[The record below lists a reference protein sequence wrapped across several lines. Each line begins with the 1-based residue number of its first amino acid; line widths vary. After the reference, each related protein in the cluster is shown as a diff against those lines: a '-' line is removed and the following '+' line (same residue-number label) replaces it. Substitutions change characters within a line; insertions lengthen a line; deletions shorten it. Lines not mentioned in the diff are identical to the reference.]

1 MQFLQKIIT
10 ELLENHQDISELDIV
25 LPGKRPMVFVK
36 RILQEKQYQGLLPN
50 FVTIDELIA
59 ELSENVE
66 IKGIALWLF
75 AFRIYNKIDS
85 SEDFSGFLKWFPT
98 LQKDW
103 DDMMKFSDD
112 DQKILLWMLDEER
125 IKNWG
130 ENLGDDDSPR
140 KRNLNFWRKMN
151 EFLPLLK
158 SELQKENL
166 ATSGM
171 LYQEAFSKIENFAK
185 QTNRQF
191 VFCGFNALSRVE
203 EQLVRQLLQWNKAET
218 YFQADQYY
226 IDDERQESGK
236 FLRETL
242 KWKEFNDSRDFKWIE
257 NQFNQPKNIKTYE
270 VSGNIVQAKFLPE
283 ILKKIPKN
291 ELSETALVLLDENLL
306 PAVLDS
312 LNVVES
318 VNITMG
324 FPLKNLSFSNAIKKL
339 FYLQKQQEKKSS
351 SYYYADVLPILEEL
365 PNDEKDSEV
374 IRNFVATI
382 EERNIV
388 YISKTLL
395 QELLGNLSYF
405 QLLQKPENSQQFLD
419 LLIKFCYEL
428 KFKELDDIQY
438 ENIALFENVFKI
450 IKNQLLPYQI
460 DVKIETLEVLIN
472 QLVNSESI
480 DFVGEPL
487 AGFQIM
493 GLLETRLLNFKN
505 VILLSVN
512 EGKLP
517 LGNTQNTYIPFDVR
531 KNFGLNTFLEN
542 DSIYAYHFYRL
553 IQNSE
558 NVHLLY
564 NALSS
569 GVNTGEKSRFITQL
583 EMESPHKIEHIIIEN
598 SSEPIAQELMK
609 IDKNEEVMRLLNEWK
624 NRVSPSHLVTYLYNP
639 IDFYLNNLLKTRET
653 NEIEEELSQRNYG
666 NLVHYAL
673 QYLHEPIKGKI
684 LSVND
689 LEHLLQ
695 QTDSAIDFA
704 IEKLKHQQEFYER
717 GMNYIHKEIAK
728 RVVRNIVEYDLELV
742 KNGSALEILDL
753 EKEINCD
760 FFLDE
765 NSVFDSAQTDK
776 ISFYG
781 FIDRIDRLNG
791 ITRVIDYKTAKPK
804 KLTVNLGKNKEEK
817 LPELFFNDDY
827 KQALQLSIYKYC
839 IKNVLNI
846 NPDNIETA
854 IWSFAEVNNGPQK
867 LNFVD
872 IEDNEVEDSIRN
884 LIFEILNPEV
894 PFEEKEKVSW

>member
-1 MQFLQKIIT
+1 MQFLQNIIS
-10 ELLENHQDISELDIV
+10 ELLENHQDLSALDIV
-25 LPGKRPMVFVK
+25 LPGKRPMVFIK
-36 RILQEKQYQGLLPN
+36 RILKEKHYEGLLPN

-75 AFRIYNKIDS
+75 SFRIYNKIDS

-130 ENLGDDDSPR
+130 ENLGDDDNPR

-158 SELQKENL
+158 SELRKENL

-203 EQLVRQLLQWNKAET
+203 EQLARQLLQWNKAET

-283 ILKKIPKN
+283 ILKKIPKK

-673 QYLHEPIKGKI
+673 QYLHEPIKGQI

-728 RVVRNIVEYDLELV
+728 RVVRNIVEYDLKLV

-765 NSVFDSAQTDK
+765 NQNDK

-781 FIDRIDRLNG
+781 FIDRIDRLDG

-839 IKNVLNI
+839 IKNVSHI

-867 LNFVD
+867 LNFID
-872 IEDNEVEDSIRN
+872 IEDSEVEDSIRN
-884 LIFEILNPEV
+884 LIFEILNPEI

>member
-1 MQFLQKIIT
+1 MQFLHRIIS
-10 ELLENHQDISELDIV
+10 ELLENHKDLSALDIV
-25 LPGKRPMVFVK
+25 LPGKRPMVFIK

-59 ELSENVE
+59 ELSEDLE

-75 AFRIYNKIDS
+75 AYRTYQKVDA

-103 DDMMKFSDD
+103 DDMMKFSEN
-112 DQKILLWMLDEER
+112 DQKILEWMLDEER

-130 ENLGDDDSPR
+130 EDLGDEDNAR

-158 SELQKENL
+158 SDLRKENI

-171 LYQEAFSKIENFAK
+171 IYQEAFSKLEAFAK
-185 QTNRQF
+185 STQNHF

-203 EQLVRQLLQWNKAET
+203 EQLVRKLLQWNKAET
-218 YFQADQYY
+218 YFQADKYY
-226 IDDERQESGK
+226 IDDARQESGK
-236 FLRETL
+236 FLRETIT
-242 KWKEFNDSRDFKWIE
+242 WKEFDLYRNFNWIDD
-257 NQFNQPKNIKTYE
+257 QFSQPKNIKTYE
-270 VSGNIVQAKFLPE
+270 VSGNIVQAKVLPE
-283 ILKKIPKN
+283 LLKKIPKE

-312 LNVVES
+312 LTSVES

-365 PNDEKDSEV
+365 PNDEIDGAIIQDFIAK
-374 IRNFVATI
+374 I

-388 YISKTLL
+388 YISKNLL
-395 QELLGNLSYF
+395 AELLGKLSYF
-405 QLLQKPENSQQFLD
+405 QLLQKPESTQNFLD

-438 ENIALFENVFKI
+438 ENVAHFEKVFKV
-450 IKNQLLPYQI
+450 IKNQLLPYKI
-460 DVKIETLEVLIN
+460 DIKIETLEVLIN
-472 QLVNSESI
+472 QLVNTESI

-505 VILLSVN
+505 IILLSVN

-583 EMESPHKIEHIIIEN
+583 EMESPHNIEHIIIEN
-598 SSEPIAQELMK
+598 TSEPISQELMK
-609 IDKNEEVMRLLNEWK
+609 IEKNEAVMQLLNEWK
-624 NRVSPSHLVTYLYNP
+624 NRVSASHLVTYLYNP
-639 IDFYLNNLLKTRET
+639 IDFYLNQILKTRET

-673 QYLHEPIKGKI
+673 QFLHEPIKGKI
-684 LSVND
+684 LSINV
-689 LEHLLQ
+689 LEDLLQ
-695 QTDSAIDFA
+695 KVDESIEDA
-704 IEKLKHQQEFYER
+704 IEKLKHQSEFYER
-717 GMNYIHKEIAK
+717 GMNFIHKEIAK

-742 KNGSALEILDL
+742 KNGSALTIIDL

-760 FFLDE
+760 FYLDE
-765 NSVFDSAQTDK
+765 NRTDK

-781 FIDRIDRLNG
+781 FIDRIDRLDG
-791 ITRVIDYKTAKPK
+791 VTRVIDYKTAKPK
-804 KLTVNLGKNKEEK
+804 KLTVSLGKNKEEK

-839 IKNVLNI
+839 ITNSLNI
-846 NPDNIETA
+846 KPENVETA
-854 IWSFAEVNNGPQK
+854 IWSFAEVNNGPQN
-867 LNFVD
+867 LNFID
-872 IEDNEVEDSIRN
+872 IEDSEVEDSIRN
-884 LIFEILNPEV
+884 LIAEILNPDV

>member
-1 MQFLQKIIT
+1 MQFLQNIIS

-25 LPGKRPMVFVK
+25 LPGKRPMVFIK
-36 RILQEKQYQGLLPN
+36 RILKEKHYEGLLPN

-75 AFRIYNKIDS
+75 SFRIYNKIDS

-112 DQKILLWMLDEER
+112 DHKILLWMLDEER

-130 ENLGDDDSPR
+130 ENLGDDDNPR

-583 EMESPHKIEHIIIEN
+583 EMESQHHIEHIIIEN

-624 NRVSPSHLVTYLYNP
+624 KRVSPSHLVTYLYNP

-765 NSVFDSAQTDK
+765 NQNDN

-781 FIDRIDRLNG
+781 FIDRIDRLDG

-839 IKNVLNI
+839 IKNVLHI

>member
-1 MQFLQKIIT
+1 MQFLHRIIS
-10 ELLENHQDISELDIV
+10 ELLENHKDLSVLDIV
-25 LPGKRPMVFVK
+25 LPGKRPMVFIK

-59 ELSENVE
+59 ELSENLE

-75 AFRIYNKIDS
+75 AYRTYQKVDT

-103 DDMMKFSDD
+103 DDMMKFSEN
-112 DQKILLWMLDEER
+112 DQKILEWMLDEER

-130 ENLGDDDSPR
+130 EDLGDEDNAR

-158 SELQKENL
+158 SDLRNENL

-171 LYQEAFSKIENFAK
+171 IYQEAFSKLEAFAK
-185 QTNRQF
+185 STQNHF

-203 EQLVRQLLQWNKAET
+203 EQLVRKLLQWNKAET
-218 YFQADQYY
+218 YFQADKYY
-226 IDDERQESGK
+226 IDDARQESGK
-236 FLRETL
+236 FLRETIT
-242 KWKEFNDSRDFKWIE
+242 WKEFDLYRNFNWIDD
-257 NQFNQPKNIKTYE
+257 QFSQPKNIKTYE
-270 VSGNIVQAKFLPE
+270 VSGNIVQAKVLPE
-283 ILKKIPKN
+283 LLRKIPKE

-312 LNVVES
+312 LTSVES

-339 FYLQKQQEKKSS
+339 LYLQKQQEKKSS

-365 PNDEKDSEV
+365 PNDEIDGAIIQDFIAK
-374 IRNFVATI
+374 I

-388 YISKTLL
+388 YISKNLL
-395 QELLGNLSYF
+395 AELLGKLSYF
-405 QLLQKPENSQQFLD
+405 QLLQKPGSTQDFLD

-438 ENIALFENVFKI
+438 ENVAHFEKVFKV
-450 IKNQLLPYQI
+450 IKNQLLPYKI
-460 DVKIETLEVLIN
+460 DIKIETLEVLIN
-472 QLVNSESI
+472 QLVNTESI

-505 VILLSVN
+505 IILLSVN

-583 EMESPHKIEHIIIEN
+583 EMESPHNIEHIIIEN
-598 SSEPIAQELMK
+598 TSEPISQELMK
-609 IDKNEEVMRLLNEWK
+609 IEKNEAVMQLLNEWK
-624 NRVSPSHLVTYLYNP
+624 NRVSASHLVTYLYNP
-639 IDFYLNNLLKTRET
+639 IDFYLNQILKTRET

-673 QYLHEPIKGKI
+673 QFLHEPIKGKI
-684 LSVND
+684 LSIND
-689 LEHLLQ
+689 LEDLLQ
-695 QTDSAIDFA
+695 KVDESIEDA
-704 IEKLKHQQEFYER
+704 IEKLKHQSEFYER
-717 GMNYIHKEIAK
+717 GMNFIHKEIAK

-742 KNGSALEILDL
+742 KNGSALEIIDL

-760 FFLDE
+760 FYLDE
-765 NSVFDSAQTDK
+765 NRTDK

-781 FIDRIDRLNG
+781 FIDRIDRLDG
-791 ITRVIDYKTAKPK
+791 VTRVIDYKTAKPK
-804 KLTVNLGKNKEEK
+804 KLTVSLGKNKEEK

-839 IKNVLNI
+839 ITNSLNI
-846 NPDNIETA
+846 KPENVETA

-867 LNFVD
+867 LNFID
-872 IEDNEVEDSIRN
+872 IEDSEVEDSIRN
-884 LIFEILNPEV
+884 LIAEILNPEV

>member
-1 MQFLQKIIT
+1 MQFLQKIIS
-10 ELLENHQDISELDIV
+10 ELLENHHDISGLDIV
-25 LPGKRPMVFVK
+25 LPGKRPMVFIK
-36 RILQEKQYQGLLPN
+36 RILKEKQYEGLLPN
-50 FVTIDELIA
+50 FITIDELIY
-59 ELSENVE
+59 ELSANIE

-75 AFRIYNKIDS
+75 AFRIYQKIDS
-85 SEDFSGFLKWFPT
+85 AEDFSGFLKWFPT

-130 ENLGDDDSPR
+130 DDLGEGDNPR

-158 SELQKENL
+158 SELEKENL

-171 LYQEAFSKIENFAK
+171 LYQEAFSKLEKFAE
-185 QTNRQF
+185 QTDRQF

-203 EQLVRQLLQWNKAET
+203 EKLVRQLLRWDKAVT

-236 FLRETL
+236 FLRETI
-242 KWKEFNDSRDFKWIE
+242 KWKEYNDSREFKWIE
-257 NQFNQPKNIKTYE
+257 NQFSQPKNIKTYE
-270 VSGNIVQAKFLPE
+270 VSGNIVQAKFLPQ
-283 ILKKIPKN
+283 ILKKIPIE

-312 LNVVES
+312 LGVIQS

-324 FPLKNLSFSNAIKKL
+324 FPLKNLSFSNAVKKL

-351 SYYYADVLPILEEL
+351 SYYYADILPILEEL
-365 PNDEKDSEV
+365 PNDEKDSV
-374 IRNFVATI
+374 IIRDFIAAI

-388 YISKTLL
+388 YISRTLL
-395 QELLGNLSYF
+395 TELLGNLSYF
-405 QLLQKPENSQQFLD
+405 HLLQKPENYQAFLD

-450 IKNQLLPYQI
+450 IKNQLQPYNF

-472 QLVNSESI
+472 QLVNSETI

-553 IQNSE
+553 IQDSE

-583 EMESPHKIEHIIIEN
+583 EMESPHKIDNIIIEN
-598 SSEPIAQELMK
+598 TSEPIAQALMK
-609 IDKNEEVMRLLNEWK
+609 IEKNDEVMRLLNEWK

-673 QYLHEPIKGKI
+673 QFLHEPVGGKI

-689 LEHLLQ
+689 LENLLQ
-695 QTDSAIDFA
+695 QTDQAIDFA
-704 IEKLKHQQEFYER
+704 IEKLKHQPEFYDK
-717 GMNYIHKEIAK
+717 GMNFIHKEIAK
-728 RVVRNIVEYDLELV
+728 RVVRQIVEYDLQLV
-742 KNGSALEILDL
+742 KNGSALEIIDL

-760 FFLDE
+760 FYLDK
-765 NSVFDSAQTDK
+765 NVPPTDK

-781 FIDRIDRLNG
+781 FIDRIDRLDG
-791 ITRVIDYKTAKPK
+791 IIRVIDYKTARPK
-804 KLTVNLGKNKEEK
+804 HLTINLGKNKDEK
-817 LPELFFNDDY
+817 LPELFFRDDY

-846 NPDNIETA
+846 NPEYIEPA

-867 LNFVD
+867 LYFID
-872 IEDNEVEDSIRN
+872 IEDSEVEDSIRN
-884 LIFEILNPEV
+884 LIDEILNPDI

>member
-1 MQFLQKIIT
+1 MQFLQNIIS
-10 ELLENHQDISELDIV
+10 ELLENHQDLSALDIV
-25 LPGKRPMVFVK
+25 LPGKRPMVFIK
-36 RILQEKQYQGLLPN
+36 RILKEKHYEGLLPN

-75 AFRIYNKIDS
+75 SFRIYNKIDS

-130 ENLGDDDSPR
+130 ENLGDDDNPR

-257 NQFNQPKNIKTYE
+257 NQFSQPKNIKTYE

-624 NRVSPSHLVTYLYNP
+624 KRVSPSHLVTYLYNP

-673 QYLHEPIKGKI
+673 QYLHEPIKGQK

-689 LEHLLQ
+689 LEDLLQ

-742 KNGSALEILDL
+742 NNGSALEILDL

-765 NSVFDSAQTDK
+765 NQNDK

-781 FIDRIDRLNG
+781 FIDRIDRLDG

>member
-25 LPGKRPMVFVK
+25 LPGKRPMVFIK
-36 RILQEKQYQGLLPN
+36 RILKEKHYEGLLPN

-130 ENLGDDDSPR
+130 ENLGDDDNPR

-166 ATSGM
+166 ASSGM

-257 NQFNQPKNIKTYE
+257 NQFSQPKNIKTYE

-438 ENIALFENVFKI
+438 ENITLFENVFKI

-765 NSVFDSAQTDK
+765 NQNDN

-781 FIDRIDRLNG
+781 FIDRIDRLDG

-804 KLTVNLGKNKEEK
+804 KLTLNLGKNKEEK

-839 IKNVLNI
+839 IKNVLHI

-867 LNFVD
+867 LNFMD
-872 IEDNEVEDSIRN
+872 IEDSEVEDSIRN

>member
-1 MQFLQKIIT
+1 MQFLQNIIS
-10 ELLENHQDISELDIV
+10 ELLENHQDLSALDIV
-25 LPGKRPMVFVK
+25 LPGKRPMVFIK

-75 AFRIYNKIDS
+75 SFRIYNKIDS

-130 ENLGDDDSPR
+130 ENLGDDDNPR

-166 ATSGM
+166 ASSGM

-283 ILKKIPKN
+283 ILKKIPKK

-609 IDKNEEVMRLLNEWK
+609 IDKNEEVIRLLNEWK
-624 NRVSPSHLVTYLYNP
+624 KRVSPSHLVTYLYNP

-689 LEHLLQ
+689 LEGLLQ

-765 NSVFDSAQTDK
+765 NQNDK

-781 FIDRIDRLNG
+781 FIDRIDRLDG

-894 PFEEKEKVSW
+894 SFEEKEKVSW

>member
-1 MQFLQKIIT
+1 MQFLQNIIS
-10 ELLENHQDISELDIV
+10 ELLENHQDLSALDIV
-25 LPGKRPMVFVK
+25 LPGKRPMVFIK
-36 RILQEKQYQGLLPN
+36 RILKEKHYEGLLPN

-75 AFRIYNKIDS
+75 SFRIYNKIDS

-130 ENLGDDDSPR
+130 ENLGDDDNPR

-203 EQLVRQLLQWNKAET
+203 EQLARQLLQWNKAET

-283 ILKKIPKN
+283 ILKKIPKK

-339 FYLQKQQEKKSS
+339 FYLHKQQEKKLS

-374 IRNFVATI
+374 IRDFVATI

-388 YISKTLL
+388 YISKTFL

-460 DVKIETLEVLIN
+460 DVKVETLEVLIN

-583 EMESPHKIEHIIIEN
+583 EMESPHKIEHVIIEN

-689 LEHLLQ
+689 LEGVLQ

-742 KNGSALEILDL
+742 KKGSALEILDL

-760 FFLDE
+760 FFLDD
-765 NSVFDSAQTDK
+765 NKTDK

-781 FIDRIDRLNG
+781 FIDRIDRLDG

-817 LPELFFNDDY
+817 LPELFFNEDY
-827 KQALQLSIYKYC
+827 KQALQLSIYRFC
-839 IKNVLNI
+839 ITNSLKINPKNV
-846 NPDNIETA
+846 ETA

-867 LNFVD
+867 LNFND

-884 LIFEILNPEV
+884 LIAEILNPEV
-894 PFEEKEKVSW
+894 PFEEREKVIRKITF

>member
-1 MQFLQKIIT
+1 MQFLQNIIS

-25 LPGKRPMVFVK
+25 LPGKRPMVFIK

-75 AFRIYNKIDS
+75 SFRIYNKIDS

-130 ENLGDDDSPR
+130 ENLGDDDNPR

-158 SELQKENL
+158 SELRKENL

-283 ILKKIPKN
+283 ILKKIPKK

-583 EMESPHKIEHIIIEN
+583 EMESPHHIEHIIIEN

-624 NRVSPSHLVTYLYNP
+624 KRVSPSHLVTYLYNP

-673 QYLHEPIKGKI
+673 QYLHEPIKGQI

-753 EKEINCD
+753 EQEINCD

-765 NSVFDSAQTDK
+765 NQNDK

-781 FIDRIDRLNG
+781 FIDRIDRLDG

-867 LNFVD
+867 LNFMD
-872 IEDNEVEDSIRN
+872 IEDSEVEDSIRN
-884 LIFEILNPEV
+884 LIFEILNPEI

>member
-1 MQFLQKIIT
+1 MQFLQRIIS
-10 ELLENHQDISELDIV
+10 ELLENHQDLSGLDIV
-25 LPGKRPMVFVK
+25 LPGKRPMVFIK
-36 RILQEKQYQGLLPN
+36 RILQEKQYEGLLPN

-59 ELSENVE
+59 ELSENLE
-66 IKGIALWLF
+66 IKGISLWLF
-75 AFRIYNKIDS
+75 AYRTYQKIDS

-112 DQKILLWMLDEER
+112 DKKILEWMLDEER

-130 ENLGDDDSPR
+130 ENLGDDDNAR

-158 SELQKENL
+158 SELRNENL

-171 LYQEAFSKIENFAK
+171 IYQEAFSKLENFAK
-185 QTNRQF
+185 ATNNYF
-191 VFCGFNALSRVE
+191 IFCGFSALTRVE
-203 EQLVRQLLQWNKAET
+203 EKLVRQLLQWNKAET
-218 YFQADQYY
+218 YFQADRYY
-226 IDDERQESGK
+226 IEDERQESGK
-236 FLRETL
+236 FLRETM
-242 KWKEFNDSRDFKWIE
+242 KWKEFDLYRNFNWIDD
-257 NQFNQPKNIKTYE
+257 QFSQPKNIRTYE
-270 VSGNIVQAKFLPE
+270 VSGNIVQAKVLPE
-283 ILKKIPKN
+283 ILKKIPKE

-312 LNVVES
+312 LTSVES

-351 SYYYADVLPILEEL
+351 SYYYADILPILEEL
-365 PNDEKDSEV
+365 PNDEIDSAIIQEF
-374 IRNFVATI
+374 IAKI

-388 YISKTLL
+388 YISKNLL
-395 QELLGNLSYF
+395 TELVGNLSYF
-405 QLLQKPENSQQFLD
+405 QLLQKPESTQSFLD

-438 ENIALFENVFKI
+438 ENIAHFEKVFKV
-450 IKNQLLPYQI
+450 IKNQLLPYRI
-460 DVKIETLEVLIN
+460 DIKIETLEVLIN
-472 QLVNSESI
+472 QLVNTESI

-505 VILLSVN
+505 IILLSVN

-558 NVHLLY
+558 NVHLLF

-598 SSEPIAQELMK
+598 TSEPISQELMK
-609 IDKNEEVMRLLNEWK
+609 IEKNNEVMRLLTEWK
-624 NRVSPSHLVTYLYNP
+624 NRVSASHLVTYLYNP
-639 IDFYLNNLLKTRET
+639 IDFYLSHILKVRET

-673 QYLHEPIKGKI
+673 QFLHEPVKNKI
-684 LSVND
+684 LTVND
-689 LEHLLQ
+689 LEGLLQ
-695 QTDSAIDFA
+695 QTDPAIDFA
-704 IEKLKHQQEFYER
+704 IEKLKHQPEFYDR
-717 GMNYIHKEIAK
+717 GMNFIHKEIAK

-742 KNGSALEILDL
+742 KKGSLLEIIDL

-760 FFLDE
+760 FYLDE
-765 NSVFDSAQTDK
+765 NRNDK

-781 FIDRIDRLNG
+781 FIDRIDKLDG

-804 KLTVNLGKNKEEK
+804 NLTISLGKNKEEK
-817 LPELFFNDDY
+817 LPELFFRDDY

-839 IKNVLNI
+839 ITNSLNI
-846 NPDNIETA
+846 KSENVETA

-867 LNFVD
+867 LNFID
-872 IEDNEVEDSIRN
+872 IEDSEIEDSIRN
-884 LIFEILNPEV
+884 LIAEILNPEV

>member
-1 MQFLQKIIT
+1 MQFLQNIIS
-10 ELLENHQDISELDIV
+10 ELLENHQDLSALDIV
-25 LPGKRPMVFVK
+25 LPGKRPMVFIK

-75 AFRIYNKIDS
+75 SFRIYNKIDS

-130 ENLGDDDSPR
+130 ENLGDEDNPR

-158 SELQKENL
+158 SELRKENL

-283 ILKKIPKN
+283 ILKKIPKK

-673 QYLHEPIKGKI
+673 QYLHEPIKGQI

-728 RVVRNIVEYDLELV
+728 RVVRNIVEYDLKLV

-765 NSVFDSAQTDK
+765 NQNDK

-781 FIDRIDRLNG
+781 FIDRIDRLDG

-839 IKNVLNI
+839 IKNVSHI

-867 LNFVD
+867 LNFID

-884 LIFEILNPEV
+884 LIFEILNPEI
-894 PFEEKEKVSW
+894 PFVEKEKIIWG

>member
-1 MQFLQKIIT
+1 MQFLHRIIS
-10 ELLENHQDISELDIV
+10 ELLENHKDLSGLDIV
-25 LPGKRPMVFVK
+25 LPGKRPMVFIK

-59 ELSENVE
+59 ELSEDLE

-75 AFRIYNKIDS
+75 AYRTYQKVDS

-103 DDMMKFSDD
+103 DDMMKFSEN
-112 DQKILLWMLDEER
+112 DQKILEWMLDEER

-130 ENLGDDDSPR
+130 EDLGDEDNAR

-158 SELQKENL
+158 SDLRKENL

-171 LYQEAFSKIENFAK
+171 IYQEAFSKLEKFAK
-185 QTNRQF
+185 STQNHF

-203 EQLVRQLLQWNKAET
+203 EQLVRKLLQWNKAET
-218 YFQADQYY
+218 YFQADKYY
-226 IDDERQESGK
+226 IDDARQESGK
-236 FLRETL
+236 FLRETI
-242 KWKEFNDSRDFKWIE
+242 KWKEFDLYRNFNWIDD
-257 NQFNQPKNIKTYE
+257 QFSQPKNIKTYE
-270 VSGNIVQAKFLPE
+270 VSGNIVQAKVLPE
-283 ILKKIPKN
+283 LLKKIPKE

-312 LNVVES
+312 LTSVES

-365 PNDEKDSEV
+365 PNDEIDGAIIQEFIAK
-374 IRNFVATI
+374 I

-388 YISKTLL
+388 YISKNLL
-395 QELLGNLSYF
+395 AELLGNLSYF
-405 QLLQKPENSQQFLD
+405 QLLQKPESTQDFLD

-438 ENIALFENVFKI
+438 ENVAHFEKVFKV
-450 IKNQLLPYQI
+450 IKNQLLPYKI
-460 DVKIETLEVLIN
+460 EIKIETLEVLIN
-472 QLVNSESI
+472 QLVNTESI

-505 VILLSVN
+505 IILLSVN

-553 IQNSE
+553 IQDSQ

-583 EMESPHKIEHIIIEN
+583 EMESPHRIEHIIIEN
-598 SSEPIAQELMK
+598 TSEPISQELMK
-609 IDKNEEVMRLLNEWK
+609 IEKNEAVIQLLNEWK
-624 NRVSPSHLVTYLYNP
+624 NRVSASHLVTYLYNP
-639 IDFYLNNLLKTRET
+639 IDFYLNQILKTRET

-673 QYLHEPIKGKI
+673 QFLHEPIKGRI
-684 LSVND
+684 LSIKD
-689 LEHLLQ
+689 LEDLLQ
-695 QTDSAIDFA
+695 KVDESIEDA
-704 IEKLKHQQEFYER
+704 IEKLKHQSEFYER
-717 GMNYIHKEIAK
+717 GMNFIHKQIAK

-742 KNGSALEILDL
+742 KNGSALEIIDL

-760 FFLDE
+760 FYLDE
-765 NSVFDSAQTDK
+765 NREDK

-781 FIDRIDRLNG
+781 FIDRIDKLDG

-804 KLTVNLGKNKEEK
+804 NLTVNLGKNKEEK
-817 LPELFFNDDY
+817 LPELFFRDDY
-827 KQALQLSIYKYC
+827 KQALQLSIYKFC
-839 IKNVLNI
+839 ITNSLNI
-846 NPDNIETA
+846 KPENVETA
-854 IWSFAEVNNGPQK
+854 IWSFAEVKNGPQN
-867 LNFVD
+867 LNFID
-872 IEDNEVEDSIRN
+872 IEDSEVEDSIRN
-884 LIFEILNPEV
+884 LIAEILNPEV

>member
-1 MQFLQKIIT
+1 MQFLQNIIS

-25 LPGKRPMVFVK
+25 LPGKRPMVFIK
-36 RILQEKQYQGLLPN
+36 RILKEKHYEGLLPN

-75 AFRIYNKIDS
+75 SFRIYNKIDS

-112 DQKILLWMLDEER
+112 DHKILLWMLDEER

-130 ENLGDDDSPR
+130 ENLGDDDNPR

-291 ELSETALVLLDENLL
+291 ELSQTALVLLDENLL

-609 IDKNEEVMRLLNEWK
+609 IDKNEEVVRLLNEWK

-673 QYLHEPIKGKI
+673 QYLHEPIKGQI

-728 RVVRNIVEYDLELV
+728 RVVRNIVEYDLKLV

-765 NSVFDSAQTDK
+765 NQNDK

-781 FIDRIDRLNG
+781 FIDRIDRLDG

-839 IKNVLNI
+839 IKNVSHI

-867 LNFVD
+867 LNFMD
-872 IEDNEVEDSIRN
+872 IEDSEVEDSIRN

>member
-1 MQFLQKIIT
+1 MQFLHKIIS
-10 ELLENHQDISELDIV
+10 ELLENHQDLSGLDVV
-25 LPGKRPMVFVK
+25 LPGKRPMVFIK
-36 RILQEKQYQGLLPN
+36 RILQEKQYEGLLPN

-75 AFRIYNKIDS
+75 AYRTYQKVDS

-103 DDMMKFSDD
+103 DDMMKFSEN
-112 DQKILLWMLDEER
+112 DQKILEWMLDEER

-130 ENLGDDDSPR
+130 EDLGEEDNPR

-158 SELQKENL
+158 SDLRKENL
-166 ATSGM
+166 ATAGM
-171 LYQEAFSKIENFAK
+171 IYQEAFSKLENFAK
-185 QTNRQF
+185 STQNYF

-203 EQLVRQLLQWNKAET
+203 EQLVRKLLQWHKAET

-226 IDDERQESGK
+226 INDERQESGK
-236 FLRETL
+236 FLRETI
-242 KWKEFNDSRDFKWIE
+242 KWKEFDDNRNFKWMDD
-257 NQFNQPKNIKTYE
+257 QFSQPKHIKTYE
-270 VSGNIVQAKFLPE
+270 VSGNIVQAKVLPE
-283 ILKKIPKN
+283 LLKKIPKE

-312 LNVVES
+312 LTSVES

-365 PNDEKDSEV
+365 PNDEIDSAV
-374 IRNFVATI
+374 IQRFISKI

-388 YISKTLL
+388 YISKNLL
-395 QELLGNLSYF
+395 AELLGSLSYF
-405 QLLQKPENSQQFLD
+405 QLLQKPESTQSFLD

-438 ENIALFENVFKI
+438 ENIAHFEKVFKV
-450 IKNQLLPYQI
+450 IKNQLSPYKI
-460 DVKIETLEVLIN
+460 EIKIETLEVLIN
-472 QLVNSESI
+472 QLVNTESI

-505 VILLSVN
+505 IILLSVN

-553 IQNSE
+553 IQDSE

-583 EMESPHKIEHIIIEN
+583 EMESPHQIEHIIIEN
-598 SSEPIAQELMK
+598 TSEPISQELMK
-609 IDKNEEVMRLLNEWK
+609 IEKNEAVMQLLKEWK
-624 NRVSPSHLVTYLYNP
+624 NRVSASHLVTYLYNP
-639 IDFYLNNLLKTRET
+639 IDFYLNQILKTRET

-673 QYLHEPIKGKI
+673 QFLHEPIKGKI
-684 LSVND
+684 LSIKD
-689 LEHLLQ
+689 LEGLLLKV
-695 QTDSAIDFA
+695 DESIVDAIDQ
-704 IEKLKHQQEFYER
+704 LKHQSEYYER
-717 GMNYIHKEIAK
+717 GMNFIHKEIAK

-742 KNGSALEILDL
+742 KKGSALEIIDL
-753 EKEINCD
+753 EQEINCD
-760 FFLDE
+760 FYLDE
-765 NSVFDSAQTDK
+765 NRTDK

-781 FIDRIDRLNG
+781 FIDRIDKLDG

-804 KLTVNLGKNKEEK
+804 NLTVNLGKNKDEK
-817 LPELFFNDDY
+817 LPELFFRDDY
-827 KQALQLSIYKYC
+827 KQALQLSIYKFC
-839 IKNVLNI
+839 ITNSLNI
-846 NPDNIETA
+846 KPENVETA
-854 IWSFAEVNNGPQK
+854 IWSFAEVNNGPQN
-867 LNFVD
+867 LNFID
-872 IEDNEVEDSIRN
+872 IEDGEVEDAIRN
-884 LIFEILNPEV
+884 LIGEILNPEI

>member
-1 MQFLQKIIT
+1 MQFLQNIIS

-25 LPGKRPMVFVK
+25 LPGKRPMVFIK

-75 AFRIYNKIDS
+75 SFRIYNKIDS

-130 ENLGDDDSPR
+130 ENLGDDDNPR

-203 EQLVRQLLQWNKAET
+203 EQLARQLLQWNKAET

-291 ELSETALVLLDENLL
+291 ELSQTALVLLDENLL

-673 QYLHEPIKGKI
+673 QYLHEPIKGQI

-728 RVVRNIVEYDLELV
+728 RVVRNIVEYDLKLV

-765 NSVFDSAQTDK
+765 NQNDK

-781 FIDRIDRLNG
+781 FIDRIDRLDG

-839 IKNVLNI
+839 IKNVSHI

-884 LIFEILNPEV
+884 LIFEILNPEI

>member
-1 MQFLQKIIT
+1 MQFLHRIIS
-10 ELLENHQDISELDIV
+10 ELLENHKNLSGLDIV
-25 LPGKRPMVFVK
+25 LPGKRPMVFIK
-36 RILQEKQYQGLLPN
+36 RILQEKRYEGLLPN

-59 ELSENVE
+59 ELSEDLE

-75 AFRIYNKIDS
+75 AYRTYQKVDS

-103 DDMMKFSDD
+103 DDMMKFSEN
-112 DQKILLWMLDEER
+112 DQKILEWMLDEER

-130 ENLGDDDSPR
+130 EDLGDEDNAR

-158 SELQKENL
+158 SDLRKENL

-171 LYQEAFSKIENFAK
+171 IYQEAFSKLANFAK
-185 QTNRQF
+185 STQNHF

-203 EQLVRQLLQWNKAET
+203 EQLVRKLLQWNKAET
-218 YFQADQYY
+218 YFQADKYY
-226 IDDERQESGK
+226 IDDARQESGK
-236 FLRETL
+236 FLRETIT
-242 KWKEFNDSRDFKWIE
+242 WKEFDLYRNFNWIDD
-257 NQFNQPKNIKTYE
+257 QFSQPKNIKTYE
-270 VSGNIVQAKFLPE
+270 VSGNIVQAKVLPE
-283 ILKKIPKN
+283 LLKKIPKE

-312 LNVVES
+312 LTSVES

-365 PNDEKDSEV
+365 PNDEIDSA
-374 IRNFVATI
+374 IIQDFIAKI

-388 YISKTLL
+388 YISKNLL
-395 QELLGNLSYF
+395 AEILGKLSYF
-405 QLLQKPENSQQFLD
+405 QLLQKPESTQDFLD

-438 ENIALFENVFKI
+438 ENVAHFEKVFKV
-450 IKNQLLPYQI
+450 IKNQLLPYKI
-460 DVKIETLEVLIN
+460 DIKIETLEVLIN
-472 QLVNSESI
+472 QLVNTESI

-505 VILLSVN
+505 IILLSVN

-583 EMESPHKIEHIIIEN
+583 EMESPHNIEHIIIEN
-598 SSEPIAQELMK
+598 TSEPISQELMK
-609 IDKNEEVMRLLNEWK
+609 IEKNEAVMQLLNEWK
-624 NRVSPSHLVTYLYNP
+624 KRVSASHLVTYLYNP
-639 IDFYLNNLLKTRET
+639 IDFYLNQILKTRET

-673 QYLHEPIKGKI
+673 QFLHEPIKGKI
-684 LSVND
+684 LSIND
-689 LEHLLQ
+689 LEDLLQ
-695 QTDSAIDFA
+695 KVDESIEDA
-704 IEKLKHQQEFYER
+704 IEKLKHQSEFYER
-717 GMNYIHKEIAK
+717 GMNFIHKEIAK

-742 KNGSALEILDL
+742 KNGSALEIIDL

-760 FFLDE
+760 FYLDE
-765 NSVFDSAQTDK
+765 NRTDK

-781 FIDRIDRLNG
+781 FIDRIDRLDG
-791 ITRVIDYKTAKPK
+791 VTRVIDYKTAKPK
-804 KLTVNLGKNKEEK
+804 KLTVSLGKNKEEK

-839 IKNVLNI
+839 ITNSLNI
-846 NPDNIETA
+846 KPENVETA
-854 IWSFAEVNNGPQK
+854 IWSFAEVNNGPQN
-867 LNFVD
+867 LNFID
-872 IEDNEVEDSIRN
+872 IEDSEVEDSIRN
-884 LIFEILNPEV
+884 LIAQILNPEV

>member
-1 MQFLQKIIT
+1 MQFLHRIIS
-10 ELLENHQDISELDIV
+10 ELLENHSDLSGLDIV
-25 LPGKRPMVFVK
+25 LPGKRPMVFIK
-36 RILQEKQYQGLLPN
+36 RILQEKQYEGLLPN

-59 ELSENVE
+59 ELSDNLE

-75 AFRIYNKIDS
+75 AFRTYQKVDP

-112 DQKILLWMLDEER
+112 DQKILEWMLDEER

-130 ENLGDDDSPR
+130 EDLGEGDNPR

-151 EFLPLLK
+151 EFLPILK
-158 SELQKENL
+158 SDLRKENL
-166 ATSGM
+166 ATAGM
-171 LYQEAFSKIENFAK
+171 IYQEAFSQVENFA
-185 QTNRQF
+185 QVTARHF

-203 EQLVRQLLQWNKAET
+203 EELVRQLLQWNKAEI

-226 IDDERQESGK
+226 IEDERQEAGR
-236 FLRETL
+236 FLRETI
-242 KWKEFNDSRDFKWIE
+242 KWKEFDDNRQFKWIDD
-257 NQFNQPKNIKTYE
+257 QFSQPKQIKTYE
-270 VSGNIVQAKFLPE
+270 VSGNIVQAKVLPE
-283 ILKKIPKN
+283 ILKKIPTE

-312 LNVVES
+312 LTSVEN

-339 FYLQKQQEKKSS
+339 FYLQKQQDKKPS

-365 PNDEKDSEV
+365 PNDEFDGAIIQE
-374 IRNFVATI
+374 FVGKI

-388 YISKTLL
+388 YISQTLL
-395 QELLGNLSYF
+395 EEWLGNLSYF
-405 QLLQKPENSQQFLD
+405 QLLQKPESVQNFLE

-428 KFKELDDIQY
+428 KYKELDDIQY
-438 ENIALFENVFKI
+438 ENVAHFEKVFKI
-450 IKNQLLPYQI
+450 IKNQLQLYKI
-460 DVKIETLEVLIN
+460 EIKIETLEILIN
-472 QLVNSESI
+472 QLVNTETI

-487 AGFQIM
+487 SGFQVM

-505 VILLSVN
+505 IIMLSVN

-553 IQNSE
+553 IQGSE
-558 NVHLLY
+558 NIHLLF

-583 EMESPHKIEHIIIEN
+583 EMESPHKIENIIIEN
-598 SSEPIAQELMK
+598 TSEPISQELMK
-609 IDKNEEVMRLLNEWK
+609 IEKNDEVMRLLVEWK
-624 NRVSPSHLVTYLYNP
+624 NRVSASHLVTYLYNP
-639 IDFYLNNLLKTRET
+639 IEFYLSHILKVREAD
-653 NEIEEELSQRNYG
+653 EIEEELSQRNYG
-666 NLVHYAL
+666 KLVHYAAE
-673 QYLHEPIKGKI
+673 YLYKTVKHKI
-684 LSVND
+684 LTVND
-689 LEHLLQ
+689 LENLLLK
-695 QTDSAIDFA
+695 TDSAIDFA
-704 IEKLKHQQEFYER
+704 IEKLKHQPEFYDR
-717 GMNYIHKEIAK
+717 GMNFVHKEIAK
-728 RVVRNIVEYDLELV
+728 RVVKNIVEYDLELV
-742 KNGSALEILDL
+742 KSGAALQIVDL

-760 FFLDE
+760 FYLDE
-765 NSVFDSAQTDK
+765 NQTDK

-781 FIDRIDRLNG
+781 FIDRIDQLDG

-804 KLTVNLGKNKEEK
+804 KLTIDLKNNKEEK
-817 LPELFFNDDY
+817 LPDLFFRDDY

-839 IKNVLNI
+839 IIHSLDIDPENVQ
-846 NPDNIETA
+846 TA
-854 IWSFAEVNNGPQK
+854 IWSFAEVNNGPQN
-867 LNFVD
+867 LNFID
-872 IEDNEVEDSIRN
+872 INDSEVEDSIRN
-884 LIFEILNPEV
+884 LIAEILNPEIA
-894 PFEEKEKVSW
+894 FEEKERVKW

>member
-1 MQFLQKIIT
+1 MQFLHRIIS
-10 ELLENHQDISELDIV
+10 ELLENHKDLSGLDIV
-25 LPGKRPMVFVK
+25 LPGKRPMVFIK

-59 ELSENVE
+59 ELSEDLE

-75 AFRIYNKIDS
+75 AYRTYQKVDS

-103 DDMMKFSDD
+103 DDMMKFSEN
-112 DQKILLWMLDEER
+112 DQKILEWMLDEER

-130 ENLGDDDSPR
+130 EDLGDEDNAR

-158 SELQKENL
+158 SDLRKENL

-171 LYQEAFSKIENFAK
+171 IYQEAFSKLEAFAK
-185 QTNRQF
+185 STQNHF

-203 EQLVRQLLQWNKAET
+203 EQLVRKLLQWNKAET
-218 YFQADQYY
+218 YFQADRYY
-226 IDDERQESGK
+226 IDDARQESGK
-236 FLRETL
+236 FLRETI
-242 KWKEFNDSRDFKWIE
+242 KWKEFDLYRNFNWIDD
-257 NQFNQPKNIKTYE
+257 QFSQPKNIKTYE
-270 VSGNIVQAKFLPE
+270 VSGNIVQAKVLPE
-283 ILKKIPKN
+283 LQKKIPKE

-312 LNVVES
+312 LTSVES

-365 PNDEKDSEV
+365 PNDEIDGAIIQEFIAK
-374 IRNFVATI
+374 I

-388 YISKTLL
+388 YISKNLL
-395 QELLGNLSYF
+395 AELLGNLSYF
-405 QLLQKPENSQQFLD
+405 QLLQKPESTQDFLD

-438 ENIALFENVFKI
+438 ENVAHFEKIFKV
-450 IKNQLLPYQI
+450 IKNQLLPYKI
-460 DVKIETLEVLIN
+460 EIKIETLEVLIN
-472 QLVNSESI
+472 QLVNTESI

-505 VILLSVN
+505 IILLSVN

-553 IQNSE
+553 IQDSQ

-583 EMESPHKIEHIIIEN
+583 EMESPHQIEHIIIEN
-598 SSEPIAQELMK
+598 TSEPISQELMK
-609 IDKNEEVMRLLNEWK
+609 IDKNEAVMQLLNEWK
-624 NRVSPSHLVTYLYNP
+624 NRVSASHLVTYLYNP
-639 IDFYLNNLLKTRET
+639 IDFYLNQILKTRET

-673 QYLHEPIKGKI
+673 QFLHEPIKGKI
-684 LSVND
+684 LSIND
-689 LEHLLQ
+689 LEDLLQ
-695 QTDSAIDFA
+695 KVDESIEDA
-704 IEKLKHQQEFYER
+704 IEKLKHQSEFYER
-717 GMNYIHKEIAK
+717 GMNFIHKEIAK

-742 KNGSALEILDL
+742 KNGSALEIIDL

-760 FFLDE
+760 FYLDE
-765 NSVFDSAQTDK
+765 NREDK

-781 FIDRIDRLNG
+781 FIDRIDKLDG

-804 KLTVNLGKNKEEK
+804 NLTVNLGKNKEEK
-817 LPELFFNDDY
+817 LPELFFRDDY
-827 KQALQLSIYKYC
+827 KQALQLSIYKFC
-839 IKNVLNI
+839 ITNSLNI
-846 NPDNIETA
+846 KPENVETA
-854 IWSFAEVNNGPQK
+854 IWSFAEVNNGPQN
-867 LNFVD
+867 LNFID
-872 IEDNEVEDSIRN
+872 IEDSEVEDSIRN
-884 LIFEILNPEV
+884 LIAEILNPEV

>member
-1 MQFLQKIIT
+1 MQFLQRIIS
-10 ELLENHQDISELDIV
+10 ELLENHQDLSGLDIV
-25 LPGKRPMVFVK
+25 LPGKRPMVFIK
-36 RILQEKQYQGLLPN
+36 RILQEKKYEGLLPN

-59 ELSENVE
+59 ELSDDLE

-75 AFRIYNKIDS
+75 AFRTYQKVDS

-103 DDMMKFSDD
+103 DDMMKFSEN
-112 DQKILLWMLDEER
+112 DQKILEWMLDEER

-130 ENLGDDDSPR
+130 EDLGDDDNAR

-158 SELQKENL
+158 SDLKKENL

-171 LYQEAFSKIENFAK
+171 IYQEAFRKLESFAK
-185 QTNRQF
+185 STNNYF
-191 VFCGFNALSRVE
+191 IFCGFNALSRVE
-203 EQLVRQLLQWNKAET
+203 EQLVRKLLQWNRAET

-226 IDDERQESGK
+226 INDERQESGK
-236 FLRETL
+236 FLRETI
-242 KWKEFNDSRDFKWIE
+242 KWKEFDLYRNFNWIDD
-257 NQFNQPKNIKTYE
+257 QFSQPKDIKTYE
-270 VSGNIVQAKFLPE
+270 VSGNIVQAKVLPE
-283 ILKKIPKN
+283 ILKKIPKE

-312 LNVVES
+312 LTAVES

-339 FYLQKQQEKKSS
+339 FYLQKQQGKKSS

-365 PNDEKDSEV
+365 PNDEIDSAIIQEFIV
-374 IRNFVATI
+374 KI

-388 YISKTLL
+388 YISKKLL
-395 QELLGNLSYF
+395 TELLGKLSYF
-405 QLLQKPENSQQFLD
+405 QLLEKPESSNSFLD

-438 ENIALFENVFKI
+438 ENIAHFEKVFKI
-450 IKNQLLPYQI
+450 IKNQLLPYKI
-460 DVKIETLEVLIN
+460 EIEIETLEVLIN
-472 QLVNSESI
+472 QLVNTESI

-505 VILLSVN
+505 IILLSVN

-553 IQNSE
+553 IQNSQ

-583 EMESPHKIEHIIIEN
+583 EMESPHQIDHIIIEN
-598 SSEPIAQELMK
+598 ASEPISQELMK
-609 IDKNEEVMRLLNEWK
+609 IEKNDEVMRLLMEWK
-624 NRVSPSHLVTYLYNP
+624 NRVSASHLVTYLYNP
-639 IDFYLNNLLKTRET
+639 IDFYLSHILKVRET

-673 QYLHEPIKGKI
+673 QFLHEPIKNKI
-684 LSVND
+684 LTKSD
-689 LEHLLQ
+689 LDNLLLKV
-695 QTDSAIDFA
+695 DESIESA
-704 IEKLKHQQEFYER
+704 IEKLKHQPEFYDR
-717 GMNYIHKEIAK
+717 GMNFIHKEIAK

-742 KNGSALEILDL
+742 NKGFALEIIDL

-760 FFLDE
+760 FHLNE
-765 NSVFDSAQTDK
+765 NRTDK

-781 FIDRIDRLNG
+781 FIDRIDKLDG

-804 KLTVNLGKNKEEK
+804 NLTINLGKNKEEK
-817 LPELFFNDDY
+817 LPELFFRDDY
-827 KQALQLSIYKYC
+827 KQALQLSIYKFC
-839 IKNVLNI
+839 ITNSFNIKPENV
-846 NPDNIETA
+846 ETA
-854 IWSFAEVNNGPQK
+854 IWSFAEVNNGPQN
-867 LNFVD
+867 LNFID
-872 IEDNEVEDSIRN
+872 IEDSEVEDSIRN

>member
-1 MQFLQKIIT
+1 MQFLHNIIT
-10 ELLENHQDISELDIV
+10 ELLENHQDIFELDIV
-25 LPGKRPMVFVK
+25 LPGKRPMVFIK

-50 FVTIDELIA
+50 FVTIDELIS
-59 ELSENVE
+59 ELSDHVE

-75 AFRIYNKIDS
+75 SFRIYNQIDA

-98 LQKDW
+98 LLKDW
-103 DDMMKFSDD
+103 DDMMKFSED

-130 ENLGDDDSPR
+130 ELLGEDDNPR

-158 SELQKENL
+158 SELRIENL

-171 LYQEAFSKIENFAK
+171 IYQEAFSKIENFAK
-185 QTNRQF
+185 ETKRQF
-191 VFCGFNALSRVE
+191 IFCGFNALSRVE

-242 KWKEFNDSRDFKWIE
+242 KWKEYNESRSFTWVE
-257 NQFNQPKNIKTYE
+257 NQFLRPKNIRTYE

-283 ILKKIPKN
+283 ILRKIPKE
-291 ELSETALVLLDENLL
+291 ELSVTALVLLDENLL

-312 LNVVES
+312 LNSVQS

-324 FPLKNLSFSNAIKKL
+324 FPLKNLSFSNAVKKL

-365 PNDEKDSEV
+365 PNDEKDAEI
-374 IRNFVATI
+374 IRNFIFSI

-395 QELLGNLSYF
+395 QELLGDLSYF
-405 QLLQKPENSQQFLD
+405 QLLQKPESAQIFLN
-419 LLIKFCYEL
+419 LLITFCYEL

-438 ENIALFENVFKI
+438 ENIALFENVFKV
-450 IKNQLLPYQI
+450 IKNQLLLYKI
-460 DVKIETLEVLIN
+460 EIKIETLEVLIN

-531 KNFGLNTFLEN
+531 KIFGLNTFLEN

-598 SSEPIAQELMK
+598 SSEPIVQELIK
-609 IDKNEEVMRLLNEWK
+609 IEKNEEVIRLLNEWK
-624 NRVSPSHLVTYLYNP
+624 NRVSASHLVSYLYNP
-639 IDFYLNNLLKTRET
+639 IDFYLNQLLKTRET
-653 NEIEEELSQRNYG
+653 SEIEEELSQRNYG
-666 NLVHYAL
+666 NLVHYATEHL
-673 QYLHEPIKGKI
+673 YKNIKGKI
-684 LSVND
+684 LTVAD
-689 LEHLLQ
+689 LENALQ
-695 QTDSAIDFA
+695 QTDFAIDFA
-704 IEKLKHQQEFYER
+704 IEKLKHQPEFYER

-742 KNGSALEILDL
+742 KKGSALEILDL

-760 FFLDE
+760 FYLDE
-765 NSVFDSAQTDK
+765 NQSDK

-781 FIDRIDRLNG
+781 FIDRIDKLDG

-804 KLTVNLGKNKEEK
+804 NLTINLGKNKEEK
-817 LPELFFNDDY
+817 LPELFFRDDY
-827 KQALQLSIYKYC
+827 KQALQLSIYKFC
-839 IKNVLNI
+839 ITNSLNI
-846 NPDNIETA
+846 KRENVETA
-854 IWSFAEVNNGPQK
+854 IWSFAEVKNGPQK
-867 LNFVD
+867 LNFID
-872 IEDNEVEDSIRN
+872 IEDSEVEDAIRN
-884 LIFEILNPEV
+884 LILEILNPEIA
-894 PFEEKEKVSW
+894 FEEKEKISW

>member
-1 MQFLQKIIT
+1 MQFLHRIIS
-10 ELLENHQDISELDIV
+10 ELLENHKDLSGLDIV

-36 RILQEKQYQGLLPN
+36 RILQEKRYEGLLPN

-59 ELSENVE
+59 ELSEDLE
-66 IKGIALWLF
+66 IEGIALWLF
-75 AFRIYNKIDS
+75 AYRTYQKVDS

-103 DDMMKFSDD
+103 DDMMKFSEN
-112 DQKILLWMLDEER
+112 DQKILEWMLDEER

-130 ENLGDDDSPR
+130 EDLGDEDNAR

-158 SELQKENL
+158 SDLRKENL

-171 LYQEAFSKIENFAK
+171 IYQEAFSKLEAFAK
-185 QTNRQF
+185 STQNHF

-203 EQLVRQLLQWNKAET
+203 EQLVRKLLQWNKAET
-218 YFQADQYY
+218 YFQADKYY
-226 IDDERQESGK
+226 IDDARQESGK
-236 FLRETL
+236 FLRETI
-242 KWKEFNDSRDFKWIE
+242 KWKEFDLYRNFNWIDD
-257 NQFNQPKNIKTYE
+257 QFAQPKNIKTYE
-270 VSGNIVQAKFLPE
+270 VSGNIVQAKVLPE
-283 ILKKIPKN
+283 ILKKIPKE

-312 LNVVES
+312 LTSVES

-365 PNDEKDSEV
+365 PNDEIDSA
-374 IRNFVATI
+374 IIQQFIAKI

-388 YISKTLL
+388 YISKNLL
-395 QELLGNLSYF
+395 AELLGKLSYF
-405 QLLQKPENSQQFLD
+405 QLLQKPESTQNFLD

-438 ENIALFENVFKI
+438 ENVAHFEKVFKV
-450 IKNQLLPYQI
+450 IKNQLLPYKI
-460 DVKIETLEVLIN
+460 DIKIETLEVLIN
-472 QLVNSESI
+472 QLVNTESI

-505 VILLSVN
+505 IILLSVN

-583 EMESPHKIEHIIIEN
+583 EMESPHNIEHIIIEN
-598 SSEPIAQELMK
+598 TSEPISQELMK
-609 IDKNEEVMRLLNEWK
+609 IEKNEAVMQLLNEWK
-624 NRVSPSHLVTYLYNP
+624 KRVSASHLVTYLYNP
-639 IDFYLNNLLKTRET
+639 IDFYLNQILKTRET

-673 QYLHEPIKGKI
+673 QFLHEPIKGKF
-684 LSVND
+684 LSIND
-689 LEHLLQ
+689 LEDLIEKV
-695 QTDSAIDFA
+695 DESIEDA
-704 IEKLKHQQEFYER
+704 IEKLKHQSEFYER
-717 GMNYIHKEIAK
+717 GMNFIHKEIAK

-742 KNGSALEILDL
+742 KNGSALEIINL
-753 EKEINCD
+753 EQEINCD
-760 FFLDE
+760 FYLDE
-765 NSVFDSAQTDK
+765 NQTDK

-781 FIDRIDRLNG
+781 FIDRIDRLDG
-791 ITRVIDYKTAKPK
+791 VTRVIDYKTAKPK
-804 KLTVNLGKNKEEK
+804 KLTVSLGKNKEEK

-839 IKNVLNI
+839 ITNSLNI
-846 NPDNIETA
+846 KPENVETA
-854 IWSFAEVNNGPQK
+854 IWSFAEVNNGPQN
-867 LNFVD
+867 LNFID
-872 IEDNEVEDSIRN
+872 IEDSEVEDSIRN
-884 LIFEILNPEV
+884 LIAEILNPEI

>member
-1 MQFLQKIIT
+1 MQFLHRIIS
-10 ELLENHQDISELDIV
+10 ELLENHKDLSGLDVV
-25 LPGKRPMVFVK
+25 LPGKRPMVFIK
-36 RILQEKQYQGLLPN
+36 RILQEKKYEGLLPN

-59 ELSENVE
+59 ELSENLE

-75 AFRIYNKIDS
+75 GYRTYQKVDS

-103 DDMMKFSDD
+103 DDMMKFSEK
-112 DQKILLWMLDEER
+112 DQKILEWMLDEER

-130 ENLGDDDSPR
+130 EDLGEEDNPR

-158 SELQKENL
+158 SDLRKENL

-171 LYQEAFSKIENFAK
+171 IYQEAFSRLENFAK
-185 QTNRQF
+185 TSQNYYI
-191 VFCGFNALSRVE
+191 FCGFNALSRVE
-203 EQLVRQLLQWNKAET
+203 EKLVRLLLQWNKAET

-226 IDDERQESGK
+226 IDDARQESGK
-236 FLRETL
+236 FLRETI
-242 KWKEFNDSRDFKWIE
+242 KWKEFDLYRNFKWID
-257 NQFNQPKNIKTYE
+257 NQFSQPKNIKTYE
-270 VSGNIVQAKFLPE
+270 VSGNIVQAKVLPE
-283 ILKKIPKN
+283 LLKKIPKE

-312 LNVVES
+312 LTSVES

-365 PNDEKDSEV
+365 PNDEIDSAIIQEF
-374 IRNFVATI
+374 ISKI

-388 YISKTLL
+388 YISKNLL
-395 QELLGNLSYF
+395 AELLGNLSYF
-405 QLLQKPENSQQFLD
+405 QLLQKPESTQGFLD

-438 ENIALFENVFKI
+438 ENIAHFEKVFKV
-450 IKNQLLPYQI
+450 IKNQLLPYKI
-460 DVKIETLEVLIN
+460 EIKIETLEVLIN
-472 QLVNSESI
+472 QLVNTESI

-505 VILLSVN
+505 IILLSVN

-553 IQNSE
+553 IQDSE
-558 NVHLLY
+558 NVHLLF

-569 GVNTGEKSRFITQL
+569 GVNTGEKSRFITQQ

-598 SSEPIAQELMK
+598 TSEPISQELMK
-609 IDKNEEVMRLLNEWK
+609 IDKNEAVMQLLTEWK
-624 NRVSPSHLVTYLYNP
+624 KRVSASHLVTYLYNP
-639 IDFYLNNLLKTRET
+639 IDFYLNQILKTRET

-673 QYLHEPIKGKI
+673 QFLHEPVKGKI

-689 LEHLLQ
+689 LEDLILKV
-695 QTDSAIDFA
+695 DASIEDA
-704 IEKLKHQQEFYER
+704 IEKLKHQAEFYER
-717 GMNYIHKEIAK
+717 GMNFIHKEIAK

-742 KNGSALEILDL
+742 RNGSALEIIDL
-753 EKEINCD
+753 EREINCD
-760 FFLDE
+760 FYLDE
-765 NSVFDSAQTDK
+765 NRTDQ

-781 FIDRIDRLNG
+781 FIDRIDKLDG

-804 KLTVNLGKNKEEK
+804 NLAINLGKNKDEK
-817 LPELFFNDDY
+817 LPELFFRDDY
-827 KQALQLSIYKYC
+827 KQALQLSIYKFC
-839 IKNVLNI
+839 ITNSLNI
-846 NPDNIETA
+846 KPENVETA
-854 IWSFAEVNNGPQK
+854 IWSFAEVNNGPQN
-867 LNFVD
+867 LNFID
-872 IEDNEVEDSIRN
+872 IEDSEVEDSIRN
-884 LIFEILNPEV
+884 LIGEILNPDV

>member
-1 MQFLQKIIT
+1 MQFLHRIIS
-10 ELLENHQDISELDIV
+10 ELLENHKDLSGLDVV
-25 LPGKRPMVFVK
+25 LPGKRPMVFIK
-36 RILQEKQYQGLLPN
+36 RILQEKKYEGLLPN

-59 ELSENVE
+59 ELSENLE

-75 AFRIYNKIDS
+75 GYRTYQKVDS

-103 DDMMKFSDD
+103 DDMMKFSEK
-112 DQKILLWMLDEER
+112 DQKILEWMLDEER

-130 ENLGDDDSPR
+130 EDLGEEDNPR

-158 SELQKENL
+158 SDLRKENL

-171 LYQEAFSKIENFAK
+171 IYQEAFSRLENFAK
-185 QTNRQF
+185 TSQNYYI
-191 VFCGFNALSRVE
+191 FCGFNALSRVE
-203 EQLVRQLLQWNKAET
+203 EKLVRLLLQWNKAET

-226 IDDERQESGK
+226 IDDARQESGK
-236 FLRETL
+236 FLRETI
-242 KWKEFNDSRDFKWIE
+242 KWKEFDLYRNFKWID
-257 NQFNQPKNIKTYE
+257 NQFSQPKNIKTYE
-270 VSGNIVQAKFLPE
+270 VSGNIVQAKVLPE
-283 ILKKIPKN
+283 LLKKIPKE

-312 LNVVES
+312 LTSVES

-365 PNDEKDSEV
+365 PNDEIDSAIIQEF
-374 IRNFVATI
+374 ISKI

-388 YISKTLL
+388 YISKNLL
-395 QELLGNLSYF
+395 AELLGNLSYF
-405 QLLQKPENSQQFLD
+405 QLLQKPESTQGFLD

-438 ENIALFENVFKI
+438 ENIAHFEKVFKV
-450 IKNQLLPYQI
+450 IKNQLLPYKI
-460 DVKIETLEVLIN
+460 EIKIETLEVLIN
-472 QLVNSESI
+472 QLVNTESI

-505 VILLSVN
+505 IILLSVN

-553 IQNSE
+553 IQDSE
-558 NVHLLY
+558 NVHLLF

-598 SSEPIAQELMK
+598 TSEPISQELMK
-609 IDKNEEVMRLLNEWK
+609 IDKNEAVMQLLTEWK
-624 NRVSPSHLVTYLYNP
+624 KRVSASHLVTYLYNP
-639 IDFYLNNLLKTRET
+639 IDFYLNQILKTRET

-673 QYLHEPIKGKI
+673 QFLHEPVKGKI

-689 LEHLLQ
+689 LEDLILKV
-695 QTDSAIDFA
+695 DASIEDA
-704 IEKLKHQQEFYER
+704 IEKLKHQAEFYER
-717 GMNYIHKEIAK
+717 GMNFIHKEIAK

-742 KNGSALEILDL
+742 RNGSALEIIDL
-753 EKEINCD
+753 EREINCD
-760 FFLDE
+760 FYLDE
-765 NSVFDSAQTDK
+765 NRTDQ

-781 FIDRIDRLNG
+781 FIDRIDKLDG

-804 KLTVNLGKNKEEK
+804 NLAINLGKNKDEK
-817 LPELFFNDDY
+817 LPELFFRDDY
-827 KQALQLSIYKYC
+827 KQALQLSIYKFC
-839 IKNVLNI
+839 ITNSLNI
-846 NPDNIETA
+846 KPENVETA
-854 IWSFAEVNNGPQK
+854 IWSFAEVNNGPQN
-867 LNFVD
+867 LNFID
-872 IEDNEVEDSIRN
+872 IEDSEVEDSIRN
-884 LIFEILNPEV
+884 LIGEILNPDV

>member
-25 LPGKRPMVFVK
+25 LPGKRPMVFIK

-75 AFRIYNKIDS
+75 SFRIYNKIDS

-130 ENLGDDDSPR
+130 ENLGDDDNPR

-291 ELSETALVLLDENLL
+291 ELSQTALVLLDENLL

-728 RVVRNIVEYDLELV
+728 RVVRNIVEYDLKLV

-765 NSVFDSAQTDK
+765 NQNDK

-781 FIDRIDRLNG
+781 FIDRIDRLDG

-867 LNFVD
+867 LNFID
-872 IEDNEVEDSIRN
+872 IEDSEVEDSIRN
-884 LIFEILNPEV
+884 LIFEILNPEI

>member
-1 MQFLQKIIT
+1 MQFLQRIIS
-10 ELLENHQDISELDIV
+10 ELLENHKDLSGLDIV
-25 LPGKRPMVFVK
+25 LPGKRPMVFIK
-36 RILQEKQYQGLLPN
+36 RILQEKQYEGLLPN

-59 ELSENVE
+59 ELSENLE

-75 AFRIYNKIDS
+75 AYRTYQKVDS

-103 DDMMKFSDD
+103 DDMMKFSEN
-112 DQKILLWMLDEER
+112 DQKILEWMLDEER

-130 ENLGDDDSPR
+130 EDLGEDDNPR

-158 SELQKENL
+158 SDLRKENL

-171 LYQEAFSKIENFAK
+171 IYQEAFSKLETFAK
-185 QTNRQF
+185 STQNYF

-203 EQLVRQLLQWNKAET
+203 EQLVRKLLQWNKAET
-218 YFQADQYY
+218 YFQADHYY
-226 IDDERQESGK
+226 INDERQESGK
-236 FLRETL
+236 FLRETI
-242 KWKEFNDSRDFKWIE
+242 KWKEFDLYRNFNWIDD
-257 NQFNQPKNIKTYE
+257 QFSQPKNIKTYE
-270 VSGNIVQAKFLPE
+270 VSGNIVQAKVLPE
-283 ILKKIPKN
+283 LLKKIPRE

-312 LNVVES
+312 LTSVES

-339 FYLQKQQEKKSS
+339 FYLQKQHEKKSS

-365 PNDEKDSEV
+365 PNDEIDSAIIQEF
-374 IRNFVATI
+374 ISKI

-388 YISKTLL
+388 YISKNLL
-395 QELLGNLSYF
+395 AELLGNLSYF
-405 QLLQKPENSQQFLD
+405 QLLQKPESTQDFLD

-438 ENIALFENVFKI
+438 ENVAHFEKVFKV
-450 IKNQLLPYQI
+450 IKNQLLPYKI
-460 DVKIETLEVLIN
+460 EVKIETLEVLIN
-472 QLVNSESI
+472 QLVNTESI

-505 VILLSVN
+505 IILLSVN

-558 NVHLLY
+558 NVHLLF

-583 EMESPHKIEHIIIEN
+583 EMESPHQIEHIIIEN
-598 SSEPIAQELMK
+598 TSEPISQELMK
-609 IDKNEEVMRLLNEWK
+609 IEKNEEVIRLLMEWK
-624 NRVSPSHLVTYLYNP
+624 NRVSASHLVTYLYNP
-639 IDFYLNNLLKTRET
+639 IDFYLSHILKVRET

-673 QYLHEPIKGKI
+673 QFLHEPIKNKI
-684 LSVND
+684 LTEND
-689 LEHLLQ
+689 LENLLLKV
-695 QTDSAIDFA
+695 DESIESA
-704 IEKLKHQQEFYER
+704 IEKLKHQPEFYDR
-717 GMNYIHKEIAK
+717 GMNFIHKEIAK

-760 FFLDE
+760 FYLDE
-765 NSVFDSAQTDK
+765 NRTDK

-781 FIDRIDRLNG
+781 FIDRIDKLDG

-804 KLTVNLGKNKEEK
+804 NLTVNIGKNKEEK
-817 LPELFFNDDY
+817 LPELFFRDDY

-839 IKNVLNI
+839 IINSLNI
-846 NPDNIETA
+846 KPENVETA
-854 IWSFAEVNNGPQK
+854 IWSFAEVNNGPQN
-867 LNFVD
+867 LNFID
-872 IEDNEVEDSIRN
+872 IEDSEVEDSIRN
-884 LIFEILNPEV
+884 LIAEILNPEI
-894 PFEEKEKVSW
+894 PFEEKEKVTW

>member
-1 MQFLQKIIT
+1 MQFLQKIIL
-10 ELLENHQDISELDIV
+10 ELLENHKDLSGLDVV
-25 LPGKRPMVFVK
+25 LPGKRPMVFIK
-36 RILQEKQYQGLLPN
+36 RILKEHQYEGLLPN

-59 ELSENVE
+59 ELSDNVE

-75 AFRIYNKIDS
+75 AFRIYAMIDP

-130 ENLGDDDSPR
+130 ENLGDGDNPR
-140 KRNLNFWRKMN
+140 KRNLSFWRRMN

-158 SELQKENL
+158 LELKKENL

-171 LYQEAFSKIENFAK
+171 LYQDAFAQLEKFAK
-185 QTNRQF
+185 HTDRHF
-191 VFCGFNALSRVE
+191 IFCGFNALSRVE
-203 EQLVRQLLQWNKAET
+203 EQLVRQLLQWNKADT
-218 YFQADQYY
+218 YFQSDRYY

-236 FLRETL
+236 FLRETIQ
-242 KWKEFNDSRDFKWIE
+242 WKEFNDSRTFRWIE
-257 NQFNQPKNIKTYE
+257 DQFSKPKNIRTYE

-283 ILKKIPKN
+283 ILKKIPKE

-312 LNVVES
+312 LSVVES

-365 PNDEKDSEV
+365 PNDEKDAEI
-374 IRNFVATI
+374 IRHFIFSI

-395 QELLGNLSYF
+395 KDLLGNLSYF
-405 QLLQKPENSQQFLD
+405 QLLQKPENTQEFLD
-419 LLIKFCYEL
+419 LLTKFCYEL

-438 ENIALFENVFKI
+438 ENIALFENVFKV
-450 IKNQLLPYQI
+450 IKNQLLPYKI
-460 DVKIETLEVLIN
+460 NVKIETLEVLIN

-493 GLLETRLLNFKN
+493 GLLETRLLCFKN

-553 IQNSE
+553 LQNAE

-583 EMESPHKIEHIIIEN
+583 EMESPHHIEHIIIEN
-598 SSEPIAQELMK
+598 SSEPIAQELMRIEK
-609 IDKNEEVMRLLNEWK
+609 DDEVMKLLNEWK
-624 NRVSPSHLVTYLYNP
+624 KRVSPSHLVTYLYNP

-673 QYLHEPIKGKI
+673 QFLHEPVKGKI
-684 LSVND
+684 LSAQD
-689 LEHLLQ
+689 LEGLLQ
-695 QTDSAIDFA
+695 KTDLAIEAA
-704 IEKLKHQQEFYER
+704 IEKLKHQPEFYER

-728 RVVRNIVEYDLELV
+728 RVVRSIVEHDLNLV
-742 KNGSALEILDL
+742 TNGAALEILDL
-753 EKEINCD
+753 ETEINCD

-765 NSVFDSAQTDK
+765 NRKDK
-776 ISFYG
+776 ISFFG
-781 FIDRIDRLNG
+781 FIDRMDRLDG

-804 KLTVNLGKNKEEK
+804 NLTVNLGKYKEEK
-817 LPELFFNDDY
+817 LPELFFRDDF

-839 IKNVLNI
+839 VENALHI
-846 NPDNIETA
+846 NPDSIETA
-854 IWSFAEVNNGPQK
+854 IWSFAEVNSGPQK
-867 LNFVD
+867 LNFID
-872 IEDNEVEDSIRN
+872 IEDAEVEDSIRN
-884 LIFEILNPEV
+884 LIIEILNPDV

>member
-1 MQFLQKIIT
+1 MQFLQNIIS

-36 RILQEKQYQGLLPN
+36 RILQEKHYEGLLPN

-130 ENLGDDDSPR
+130 ENLGDDDNPR

-166 ATSGM
+166 ASSGM

-185 QTNRQF
+185 QTKRQF

-203 EQLVRQLLQWNKAET
+203 EQLVRQLLQWNKTET

-291 ELSETALVLLDENLL
+291 ELSQTALVLLDENLL

-609 IDKNEEVMRLLNEWK
+609 IDKNEEVIRLLNEWK
-624 NRVSPSHLVTYLYNP
+624 KRVSPSHLVTYLYNP

-689 LEHLLQ
+689 LEGLLQ

-728 RVVRNIVEYDLELV
+728 RVVRNIVEYDLKLV

-765 NSVFDSAQTDK
+765 NQNDK

-781 FIDRIDRLNG
+781 FIDRIDRLDG

-839 IKNVLNI
+839 IKNVSHI

-867 LNFVD
+867 LNFID
-872 IEDNEVEDSIRN
+872 IEDSEVEDSIRN
-884 LIFEILNPEV
+884 LIFEILNPQV

>member
-1 MQFLQKIIT
+1 MQFLQKIIS

-25 LPGKRPMVFVK
+25 LPGKRPMVFIK

-75 AFRIYNKIDS
+75 SFRIYNKIDS

-130 ENLGDDDSPR
+130 ENLGDDDNPR

-158 SELQKENL
+158 SELRKENL

-283 ILKKIPKN
+283 ILKKIPKK

-388 YISKTLL
+388 YISKSLL
-395 QELLGNLSYF
+395 QELLRNLSYF
-405 QLLQKPENSQQFLD
+405 QLLQKPESSQQFLD

-583 EMESPHKIEHIIIEN
+583 EMESSHKIEHIIIEN

-609 IDKNEEVMRLLNEWK
+609 IDKNDEVMRLLNEWK

-673 QYLHEPIKGKI
+673 QFLHEPIKGKI

-689 LEHLLQ
+689 LEDLLQ

-765 NSVFDSAQTDK
+765 NQNNK

-781 FIDRIDRLNG
+781 FIDRIDRLDG

-846 NPDNIETA
+846 NPDHIETA

-867 LNFVD
+867 LNFID
-872 IEDNEVEDSIRN
+872 IEDSEVEDSIRN
-884 LIFEILNPEV
+884 LIFEILNPEI

>member
-1 MQFLQKIIT
+1 MQFLQNIIS
-10 ELLENHQDISELDIV
+10 ELLENHQDLSALDIV
-25 LPGKRPMVFVK
+25 LPGKRPMVFIK
-36 RILQEKQYQGLLPN
+36 RILKEKHYEGLLPN

-75 AFRIYNKIDS
+75 SFRIYNKIDS

-130 ENLGDDDSPR
+130 ENLGDDDNPR

-283 ILKKIPKN
+283 ILKKIPKK

-374 IRNFVATI
+374 IRNFIATI

-388 YISKTLL
+388 YISKTFL

-728 RVVRNIVEYDLELV
+728 RVVRNIVEYDLKLV

-765 NSVFDSAQTDK
+765 NQNDK

-781 FIDRIDRLNG
+781 FIDRIDRLDG

-804 KLTVNLGKNKEEK
+804 KLIVNLGKNKEEK

-839 IKNVLNI
+839 IKNVSHI

-884 LIFEILNPEV
+884 LIFEILNLEV

>member
-1 MQFLQKIIT
+1 MQFLQNIIS
-10 ELLENHQDISELDIV
+10 ELLENHQDLSALDIV
-25 LPGKRPMVFVK
+25 LPGKRPMVFIK
-36 RILQEKQYQGLLPN
+36 RILKEKHYEGLLPN

-59 ELSENVE
+59 ELSEDVE

-75 AFRIYNKIDS
+75 SFRIYNKIDS

-130 ENLGDDDSPR
+130 ENLGDDDNPR

-158 SELQKENL
+158 SELRKENL

-203 EQLVRQLLQWNKAET
+203 EQLARQLLQWNKAET

-283 ILKKIPKN
+283 ILKKIPKK

-339 FYLQKQQEKKSS
+339 FYLHKQQEKKLS

-374 IRNFVATI
+374 IRDFVATI

-388 YISKTLL
+388 YISKTFL

-460 DVKIETLEVLIN
+460 DVKVETLEVLIN

-583 EMESPHKIEHIIIEN
+583 EMESPHKIEHVIIEN

-689 LEHLLQ
+689 LEGVLQ

-765 NSVFDSAQTDK
+765 NQNDK

-781 FIDRIDRLNG
+781 FIDRIDRLDG

-817 LPELFFNDDY
+817 LPELFFNDEY

-867 LNFVD
+867 LNFND
-872 IEDNEVEDSIRN
+872 IEDSEVEDSIRN

-894 PFEEKEKVSW
+894 PFVEKEKIIWG

>member
-1 MQFLQKIIT
+1 MQFLQKIIS
-10 ELLENHQDISELDIV
+10 ELLENHHDISKLDIV
-25 LPGKRPMVFVK
+25 LPGKRPMVFIK
-36 RILQEKQYQGLLPN
+36 RILKEKHYQGLLPN

-75 AFRIYNKIDS
+75 AFRIYNKIDA

-130 ENLGDDDSPR
+130 ENLGDDDNPR

-158 SELQKENL
+158 SELKKENL

-171 LYQEAFSKIENFAK
+171 LYQDAFSGIENFAK

-218 YFQADQYY
+218 FFQADQYY

-242 KWKEFNDSRDFKWIE
+242 KWKEFNDSRNFKWIE
-257 NQFNQPKNIKTYE
+257 NQFSRPKIIKTYE

-312 LNVVES
+312 LSVVDS

-365 PNDEKDSEV
+365 PNDEKDSDV
-374 IRNFVATI
+374 IRNFIATI

-395 QELLGNLSYF
+395 QELLGDLSYF
-405 QLLQKPENSQQFLD
+405 QLLQKPENYQTFLD

-505 VILLSVN
+505 IILLSVN

-583 EMESPHKIEHIIIEN
+583 EMESPHHIEHIIIEN

-609 IDKNEEVMRLLNEWK
+609 IEKNEEVMRLLNEWK

-673 QYLHEPIKGKI
+673 QFLHEPIKNKL

-689 LEHLLQ
+689 LESLLQ

-704 IEKLKHQQEFYER
+704 IEKLKHQPEFYNR

-760 FFLDE
+760 FYLDE
-765 NSVFDSAQTDK
+765 NRTDK

-781 FIDRIDRLNG
+781 FIDRIDRLDG

-804 KLTVNLGKNKEEK
+804 NLTINLGKNKEEK
-817 LPELFFNDDY
+817 LPELFFRDDY

-867 LNFVD
+867 LNFID
-872 IEDNEVEDSIRN
+872 IEDSEVEDSIRN
-884 LIFEILNPEV
+884 LIFEILNSEV

>member
-1 MQFLQKIIT
+1 MQFLHRIIT
-10 ELLENHQDISELDIV
+10 ELLENHKYLSALDIV
-25 LPGKRPMVFVK
+25 LPGKRPMVFIK
-36 RILQEKQYQGLLPN
+36 RILQEKQYEGLLPN

-59 ELSENVE
+59 ELSENLE

-75 AFRIYNKIDS
+75 AYRTYQKIDS

-103 DDMMKFSDD
+103 DDMMKFSEN
-112 DQKILLWMLDEER
+112 DQKILEWMLDEER

-130 ENLGDDDSPR
+130 EDLGEEDNPR

-151 EFLPLLK
+151 EFLPMLK
-158 SELQKENL
+158 SDLRKENL
-166 ATSGM
+166 ATAGM
-171 LYQEAFSKIENFAK
+171 IYQEAFSKLDNFAK
-185 QTNRQF
+185 STTNHF
-191 VFCGFNALSRVE
+191 IFCGFNALSRVE
-203 EQLVRQLLQWNKAET
+203 EQLVRKLLQWNKAET

-226 IDDERQESGK
+226 INDERQESGK
-236 FLRETL
+236 FLRETI
-242 KWKEFNDSRDFKWIE
+242 KWKEFDLYRTFNWIDD
-257 NQFNQPKNIKTYE
+257 QFGQPKNIKTYE
-270 VSGNIVQAKFLPE
+270 VSGNIVQAKVLPE
-283 ILKKIPKN
+283 ILKKIPKE

-312 LNVVES
+312 LTSVES

-324 FPLKNLSFSNAIKKL
+324 FPLKNLSFSNAVKKL

-365 PNDEKDSEV
+365 PNDEKDSAV
-374 IRNFVATI
+374 IQEFISKI

-388 YISKTLL
+388 YISKSLL
-395 QELLGNLSYF
+395 QELLGDLSYF
-405 QLLQKPENSQQFLD
+405 QLLQKPESTQGFLD

-438 ENIALFENVFKI
+438 ENIAHFEKVFKV
-450 IKNQLLPYQI
+450 IKNQLLPYKI
-460 DVKIETLEVLIN
+460 EIKIETLEVLIN
-472 QLVNSESI
+472 QLVNTESI

-505 VILLSVN
+505 IVLLSVN

-558 NVHLLY
+558 NVHLLF

-583 EMESPHKIEHIIIEN
+583 EMESPHTIEHIIIEN
-598 SSEPIAQELMK
+598 TSEPISQELMK
-609 IDKNEEVMRLLNEWK
+609 IEKNAAVMQLLSEWK
-624 NRVSPSHLVTYLYNP
+624 NRVSASHLVTYLYNP
-639 IDFYLNNLLKTRET
+639 IDFYLNQILKTRET

-673 QYLHEPIKGKI
+673 QFLHEPVTGKI
-684 LSVND
+684 LTVQD
-689 LEHLLQ
+689 LENLLNK
-695 QTDSAIDFA
+695 TDQSIEFA
-704 IEKLKHQQEFYER
+704 IEKLKHQPEFYDR
-717 GMNYIHKEIAK
+717 GMNFIHREIAK

-742 KNGSALEILDL
+742 KQGSALEIIDL

-760 FFLDE
+760 FYLDAE
-765 NSVFDSAQTDK
+765 KSDK

-781 FIDRIDRLNG
+781 FVDRIDKLDG
-791 ITRVIDYKTAKPK
+791 VTRVIDYKTAKPK
-804 KLTVNLGKNKEEK
+804 NLTINLGKNKEEK
-817 LPELFFNDDY
+817 LPQLFFKDDN

-839 IKNVLNI
+839 ITNSLNI
-846 NPDNIETA
+846 KPENVETA
-854 IWSFAEVNNGPQK
+854 IWSFAEVNAGPQN
-867 LNFVD
+867 LNFID
-872 IEDNEVEDSIRN
+872 IEDSEVENSVRN
-884 LIFEILNPEV
+884 LIAEILNPEV

>member
-1 MQFLQKIIT
+1 MQFLQNIIS
-10 ELLENHQDISELDIV
+10 ELLENHQDLSALDIV
-25 LPGKRPMVFVK
+25 LPGKRPMVFIK
-36 RILQEKQYQGLLPN
+36 RILKEKHYEGLLPN

-130 ENLGDDDSPR
+130 ENLGDDDNPR

-283 ILKKIPKN
+283 ILKKIPKK

-395 QELLGNLSYF
+395 QELLGNLRYF

-689 LEHLLQ
+689 LEHLLH

-765 NSVFDSAQTDK
+765 NQNDK

-781 FIDRIDRLNG
+781 FIDRIDRLDG

-817 LPELFFNDDY
+817 LPELFFNEDY

-839 IKNVLNI
+839 IKNVLHI

-867 LNFVD
+867 LNFID
-872 IEDNEVEDSIRN
+872 IEDSEVEDSIRN

>member
-1 MQFLQKIIT
+1 MQFLQNIIS
-10 ELLENHQDISELDIV
+10 ELLENHQDLSALDIV
-25 LPGKRPMVFVK
+25 LPGKRPMVFIK
-36 RILQEKQYQGLLPN
+36 RILKEKHYEGLLPN
-50 FVTIDELIA
+50 FVTIDALIA
-59 ELSENVE
+59 ELSEDVE

-75 AFRIYNKIDS
+75 SFRIYNKIDS

-130 ENLGDDDSPR
+130 EDLGDDDNPR

-158 SELQKENL
+158 SELRKENL

-203 EQLVRQLLQWNKAET
+203 EQLARQLLQWNKAET

-283 ILKKIPKN
+283 ILKKIPKK
-291 ELSETALVLLDENLL
+291 EFSETALVLLDENLL

-312 LNVVES
+312 LNAVES

-339 FYLQKQQEKKSS
+339 FYLHKQQEKKLS

-374 IRNFVATI
+374 IRDFVATI

-388 YISKTLL
+388 YISKTFL

-450 IKNQLLPYQI
+450 IKNQLLPYHI
-460 DVKIETLEVLIN
+460 DVKVETLEVLIN

-583 EMESPHKIEHIIIEN
+583 EMESPHKIEHVIIEN

-689 LEHLLQ
+689 LEGVLQ

-742 KNGSALEILDL
+742 NNGSALEILDL

-765 NSVFDSAQTDK
+765 NQNDK

-781 FIDRIDRLNG
+781 FIDRIDRLDG

-817 LPELFFNDDY
+817 LPELFFNDEY

-867 LNFVD
+867 LNFND
-872 IEDNEVEDSIRN
+872 IEDSEVEDSIRN
-884 LIFEILNPEV
+884 LIFEILNPEI
-894 PFEEKEKVSW
+894 PFVEKEKIIWG

>member
-1 MQFLQKIIT
+1 MQFLQRIIT
-10 ELLENHQDISELDIV
+10 ELLENHKDLSALDVV
-25 LPGKRPMVFVK
+25 LPGKRPMVFIK
-36 RILQEKQYQGLLPN
+36 RILQEKQYEGLLPN

-59 ELSENVE
+59 ELSENLE

-75 AFRIYNKIDS
+75 AYRTYQKIDS

-103 DDMMKFSDD
+103 DDMMKFSEN
-112 DQKILLWMLDEER
+112 DQKILEWMLDEER

-130 ENLGDDDSPR
+130 EDLGEEDNPR
-140 KRNLNFWRKMN
+140 KRNLNFWHKMN
-151 EFLPLLK
+151 EFLPMLK
-158 SELQKENL
+158 SDLRKENL
-166 ATSGM
+166 ATAGM
-171 LYQEAFSKIENFAK
+171 IYQEAFSKLDNFAK
-185 QTNRQF
+185 STKNHF

-203 EQLVRQLLQWNKAET
+203 EQLVRKLLQWNKAET

-226 IDDERQESGK
+226 INDERQESGK
-236 FLRETL
+236 FLRETI
-242 KWKEFNDSRDFKWIE
+242 KWKEFDLYRTFNWIDD
-257 NQFNQPKNIKTYE
+257 QFAQPKNIKTYE
-270 VSGNIVQAKFLPE
+270 VSGNIVQAKVLPE
-283 ILKKIPKN
+283 ILKKIPK
-291 ELSETALVLLDENLL
+291 EQLSETALVLLDENLL

-312 LNVVES
+312 LTSVES

-365 PNDEKDSEV
+365 PNDEKDSAV
-374 IRNFVATI
+374 IQEFISKI

-388 YISKTLL
+388 YISKSLL
-395 QELLGNLSYF
+395 QELLGDLSYF
-405 QLLQKPENSQQFLD
+405 QLLQKPESTQGFLD
-419 LLIKFCYEL
+419 LLITFCYGL

-438 ENIALFENVFKI
+438 ENIAHFEKVFKV
-450 IKNQLLPYQI
+450 IKNQLLPYKI
-460 DVKIETLEVLIN
+460 EIKIETLEVLIN
-472 QLVNSESI
+472 QLVNTESI

-505 VILLSVN
+505 IILLSVN

-558 NVHLLY
+558 NVHLLF

-583 EMESPHKIEHIIIEN
+583 EMESPHTIEHIIIEN
-598 SSEPIAQELMK
+598 TSEPISQELMK
-609 IDKNEEVMRLLNEWK
+609 IEKNAAVMQLLSEWK
-624 NRVSPSHLVTYLYNP
+624 NRVSASHLVTYLYNP
-639 IDFYLNNLLKTRET
+639 IDFYLNQILKTRET

-673 QYLHEPIKGKI
+673 QFLHEPVTGKI
-684 LSVND
+684 LTVQD
-689 LEHLLQ
+689 LENLLNK
-695 QTDSAIDFA
+695 TDQSIEFA
-704 IEKLKHQQEFYER
+704 IEKLKHQPEFYDR
-717 GMNYIHKEIAK
+717 GMNFIHREIAK

-742 KNGSALEILDL
+742 KQGSALEIIDL

-760 FFLDE
+760 FYLDAE
-765 NSVFDSAQTDK
+765 KSDK

-781 FIDRIDRLNG
+781 FVDRIDKLDG
-791 ITRVIDYKTAKPK
+791 VTRVIDYKTAKPK
-804 KLTVNLGKNKEEK
+804 NLTINLGKNKEEK
-817 LPELFFNDDY
+817 LPQLFFKDDN

-839 IKNVLNI
+839 ITNSLNI
-846 NPDNIETA
+846 KPENVETA
-854 IWSFAEVNNGPQK
+854 IWSFAEVNAGPQN
-867 LNFVD
+867 LNFID
-872 IEDNEVEDSIRN
+872 IEDSEVENSIRN
-884 LIFEILNPEV
+884 LIAEILNPEV